1 MFQDFNMDVSNLSR
15 SRWVVVTY
23 IFDKKSLM
31 LVISL
36 YMSIPLNL
44 TFIYCQLKFRINEKR
59 LNETHGNIRFSVY
72 LSNWMKSKWCC
83 IKFNSLFLFYFYLII
98 LMQLPFCIIQSTFN
112 EGMLTKVCS
121 QSTPKFWSL
130 W

>member
-83 IKFNSLFLFYFYLII
+83 IKFNIFILFLFDYFDATAFLYNTIYFQWRDAHKGLLSKYSKILKSLII
-98 LMQLPFCIIQSTFN
+98 
-112 EGMLTKVCS
+112 
-121 QSTPKFWSL
+121 
-130 W
+130 